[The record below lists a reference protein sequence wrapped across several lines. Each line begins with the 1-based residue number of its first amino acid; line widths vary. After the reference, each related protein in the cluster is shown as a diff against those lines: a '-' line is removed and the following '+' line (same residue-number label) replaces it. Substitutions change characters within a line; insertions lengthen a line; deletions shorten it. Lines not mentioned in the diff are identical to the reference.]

1 MHAAAFMPG
10 PYIPVIVL
18 SPRIKVLL
26 YIILAVLVFFS
37 TSLKSGLVLL
47 AVVAVFASRVPLS
60 TLRKGL
66 VPVLLF
72 LTFTFISNVMFQ
84 TGEVVYEILGISV
97 TKEGMVRGGYLT
109 LRLFILILG
118 AKVLTAT
125 TKAEELISAVVWL
138 LGPAGKLNY
147 VRELTYTMMLTLRL
161 LPIIYDEAM
170 DVYQHVKNS
179 DENGLT
185 GKVRLSVDLLT
196 SLFQRSLER
205 AKEMS
210 DTDAA
215 AKPQE
220 MQEGS

>member
-1 MHAAAFMPG
+1 
-10 PYIPVIVL
+10 VTVL
-18 SPRIKVLL
+18 SPRVKVLL

-47 AVVAVFASRVPLS
+47 AAVAVFASRVPLS
-60 TLRKGL
+60 SFRKGL

-72 LTFTFISNVMFQ
+72 LTFTFISNVIFQ
-84 TGEVVYEILGISV
+84 TGEVVYEILGVSV
-97 TKEGMVRGGYLT
+97 TREGMTRGGYLT
-109 LRLFILILG
+109 LRLFVLILG

-125 TKAEELISAVVWL
+125 TKAEELISAVNWL

-147 VRELTYTMMLTLRL
+147 VKELTYTMMLTLRL

-170 DVYQHVKNS
+170 DVYRNVKNS

-205 AKEMS
+205 AKEML

-220 MQEGS
+220 LKEER

>member
-1 MHAAAFMPG
+1 MTA
-10 PYIPVIVL
+10 L
-18 SPRIKVLL
+18 SPRVKVFL

-47 AVVAVFASRVPLS
+47 ASVAVFASRVPLS
-60 TLRKGL
+60 SFRKGL
-66 VPVLLF
+66 IPVVLF

-84 TGEVVYEILGISV
+84 TGEVVYEISGLSV
-97 TKEGMVRGGYLT
+97 TREGMTRGGYLT

-125 TKAEELISAVVWL
+125 TKAEELISSVTWL

-170 DVYQHVKNS
+170 DVYRNVKNS

-196 SLFQRSLER
+196 SLFQRSIER

-210 DTDAA
+210 DTDVA
-215 AKPQE
+215 AKPHGLKE
-220 MQEGS
+220 DS